1 MNFSRID
8 NMNYYELLNID
19 RNVGP
24 DEIKRAYREKLK
36 VWHPDINPDQSKE
49 AEEMAKT
56 LNAAYAVLS
65 NPEKKKQYD
74 RMLRF
79 SNGKDFEQYVNDSS
93 FSEKMQKAQG
103 PLRHIFSDVMD
114 LYSLTKDAVRGSY
127 RTHPVNLSMI
137 AGGLLYFIIPTD
149 LIPDFIPVAGLLDDV
164 ALLTVIINSLQGELK
179 RYRKWRQGEGEVNE
193 L

>member
-1 MNFSRID
+1 
-8 NMNYYELLNID
+8 MNYYELLNID
-19 RNVGP
+19 RNAGP

-149 LIPDFIPVAGLLDDV
+149 LIPNFIPVAGLLDDV

>member
-19 RNVGP
+19 RNAGP

>member
-19 RNVGP
+19 RNAGP

-179 RYRKWRQGEGEVNE
+179 KYRKWRQGEGEVNE